1 MRIFVLLLVGL
12 VVPVLA
18 EDENP
23 LTQPRMEDL
32 RSEFPSVRRQA
43 VVALGRR
50 GDRSAVPA
58 LIAMLQDPD
67 SSVRREAARV
77 LGQWKDEQAVPRL
90 IQSLGDGDANVRT
103 YAAYALGE
111 IKDPRARDALL
122 GALSDPQWTVRDQ
135 AAWAI
140 RELRDPQLAAK
151 LVDLLN
157 QPQTDTKAV
166 MWLLEHIAPE
176 DSFDHFVR
184 LLGASRTGCEKMGLA
199 PSGNGEN
206 PGKSAVA
213 EVPVPISSQPR
224 TAVRL
229 HAVRALAAAKDPRV
243 FDALLGALDDAEPAV
258 RLAAAEA
265 LADSADKRKPT
276 IFRELLA
283 AERRTD
289 VAWPDEKGTGTT
301 SDSGCTEATIQ
312 DVVEKVPFFI
322 RPDVASILQGALD
335 RMSPVR
341 SLAAWWSFD
350 DRDTKVARDMTGNGN
365 EGQIRGCEPV
375 EGRIGA
381 ALRFGP
387 GRFIELGQPPKLP
400 IANQPFTIMAWARP
414 EADDGVVVARGG
426 AYCGFSLY
434 VKDGVA
440 KFGIQRT
447 QETPGSIAAGD
458 RRVVGDWVHLAG
470 VVHEDRIE
478 LYVDGRLAATK
489 KTDGLIPGNCG
500 QGMEIGFDAGNS
512 PAEITD
518 SFSGVLDEVKF
529 FHAALS
535 AEDIAAVKDRQ
546 RND

>member
-1 MRIFVLLLVGL
+1 MRIVVLLLVGL

-18 EDENP
+18 EDESP

-50 GDRSAVPA
+50 GDRSTTPA

-77 LGQWKDEQAVPRL
+77 LGQLKDEQAVPRL

-140 RELRDPQLAAK
+140 RELRDPQLGAK

-157 QPQTDTKAV
+157 QPQTDTTAV

-176 DSFDHFVR
+176 DSFDHFVC
-184 LLGASRTGCEKMGLA
+184 LLDAS
-199 PSGNGEN
+199 
-206 PGKSAVA
+206 
-213 EVPVPISSQPR
+213 R

-229 HAVRALAAAKDPRV
+229 HAVRALAAAKNPRA

-283 AERRTD
+283 AERD
-289 VAWPDEKGTGTT
+289 
-301 SDSGCTEATIQ
+301 
-312 DVVEKVPFFI
+312 
-322 RPDVASILQGALD
+322 PDVARILQGALD

-447 QETPGSIAAGD
+447 QESPGSIAAGE

-518 SFSGVLDEVKF
+518 SFSGILDEVKF